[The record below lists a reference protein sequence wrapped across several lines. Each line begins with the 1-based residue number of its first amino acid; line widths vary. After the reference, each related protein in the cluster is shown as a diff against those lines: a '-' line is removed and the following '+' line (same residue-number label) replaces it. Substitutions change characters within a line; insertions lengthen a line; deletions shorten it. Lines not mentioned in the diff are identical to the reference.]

1 MIEKGMPTEQAIL
14 AGATQK
20 EFQWALERFRRL
32 WDEISLIGL
41 RSDGGYDRSSWTL
54 TYQELND
61 WFITQAHARGM
72 RVEEDGNG
80 NLWAWLGEH
89 HGGLAF
95 ATGSHLDS
103 VSGGGG
109 YDGPLGIAA
118 AFIALD
124 VLEIRGTLP
133 SRPIVIVGFIEE
145 EGGRF
150 GVPCLGSRLATG
162 KIRPSSVLD
171 LRDRSGIAL
180 KEVVACGGK
189 DSYTLAPT
197 PEILSRIGLFCELHI
212 EQGVALAPLGQ
223 PVGVAEFIWPHAR
236 WRLTFDGEGNHAG
249 TTRMADR
256 HDPMIALAETIL
268 AAKEEAEGIGI
279 ATIGRI
285 EATPNATNAI
295 CSSVTAWLDARA
307 PSDFIL
313 DALWSGVLA
322 RSQAAAKALGI
333 KFIFNVESRSP
344 EVRFDKT
351 FNSNLISTG
360 HDLGLQIPLL
370 STAAGHD
377 AAVLADVIPST
388 MIFIRNESGVSHSPK
403 EIAEDADCVI
413 GAILLAKI
421 ISESEMPN
429 PGNQTRERPNE

>member
-1 MIEKGMPTEQAIL
+1 MVESNVPTQQAMFG
-14 AGATQK
+14 GATEE
-20 EFQWALERFRRL
+20 EFQWAMERFRRM

-54 TYQELND
+54 AYEELKG
-61 WFITQAHARGM
+61 WFISQAQNRHM

-89 HGGLAF
+89 HDGLAF

-103 VSGGGG
+103 VPAGGG

-124 VLEIRGTLP
+124 VLEIRGALP

-150 GVPCLGSRLATG
+150 GFPCLGSRLATG
-162 KIRPSSVLD
+162 KVEPSKVLE
-171 LRDRSGIAL
+171 LRDRNGIVL
-180 KEVVACGGK
+180 KDVVAKLGD
-189 DSYTLAPT
+189 DSYALSST
-197 PEILSRIGLFCELHI
+197 PEILSRIGAFCELHI

-249 TTRMADR
+249 TTLMADR
-256 HDPMIALAETIL
+256 HDPMIALAQTIL
-268 AAKEEAEGIGI
+268 AAKEEADGVGI

-285 EATPNATNAI
+285 EASPNATNAI
-295 CSSVTAWLDARA
+295 CSSVNVWLDARA
-307 PSDFIL
+307 PSDSKL
-313 DALWSGVLA
+313 DALWSGVLD
-322 RSQAAAKALGI
+322 RSHAAAAALGVTLT
-333 KFIFNVESRSP
+333 FTMESRSP
-344 EVRFDKT
+344 EVRFDET
-351 FNSNLISTG
+351 FISNVVSIG

-377 AAVLADVIPST
+377 AGILADLIPTT
-388 MIFIRNESGVSHSPK
+388 MIFVRNESGVSHSPK

-413 GAILLAKI
+413 GAIVLAKTI
-421 ISESEMPN
+421 FESEMPHSDN
-429 PGNQTRERPNE
+429 KNKRRPNE